1 MDTKEATCSHSWF
14 SDFSHNVASVFA
26 AVLYGTCSVLIAFIN
41 KLLMTTYEFDFP
53 VFIMMSQMLFT
64 IIILEIL
71 SLPCIGIIS
80 MPRYTLERGRMFALP
95 ALFYGINSVLA
106 LSALSHMN
114 IALYGVLK
122 RCVPLVT
129 MVLSVLIL
137 KKGWPSRLTMGSVV
151 FLTLGCVVA
160 GYGDLTFNLLGY
172 TCGVLSNVAQSV
184 YLLLVQQV
192 TNGKLSTV
200 ESLQLNSINT
210 LPFLAVFCLLNQEI
224 HHMQDYPYFSH
235 WSFIVVFFLAISLG
249 CLLNYSLFLCT
260 SLTSALTTSVV
271 GGLKALAQ
279 TLLGIFTFG
288 GVSRN
293 ISTAVGISMSV
304 SGGLTYI
311 FAKYRENRKK
321 HTVDLRKIMS
331 FSTAEDL
338 KTLQEN
344 GKLKNGVSTDSV
356 RSVKLDIHQH
366 NHLK

>member
-1 MDTKEATCSHSWF
+1 MLE
-14 SDFSHNVASVFA
+14 
-26 AVLYGTCSVLIAFIN
+26 FI
-41 KLLMTTYEFDFP
+41 
-53 VFIMMSQMLFT
+53 
-64 IIILEIL
+64 
-71 SLPCIGIIS
+71 
-80 MPRYTLERGRMFALP
+80 
-95 ALFYGINSVLA
+95 INSI
-106 LSALSHMN
+106 S
-114 IALYGVLK
+114 
-122 RCVPLVT
+122 
-129 MVLSVLIL
+129 
-137 KKGWPSRLTMGSVV
+137 
-151 FLTLGCVVA
+151 

-172 TCGVLSNVAQSV
+172 SCGILSNIAQSV

-210 LPFLAVFCLLNQEI
+210 LPLLAIFCVLNQEI
-224 HHMQDYPYFSH
+224 YHILDFPYYYH

-288 GVSRN
+288 GVSNN
-293 ISTAVGISMSV
+293 ISTMLGISMSV
-304 SGGLTYI
+304 TGGLTYI

-321 HTVDLRKIMS
+321 HSVDMRKIMS

-344 GKLKNGVSTDSV
+344 GKIKNSISSSSV
-356 RSVKLDIHQH
+356 RSVKLDIPTH
-366 NHLK
+366 NHSHNQS